1 MTRGAAADGVAAM
14 PSYWRKT
21 RPLRMAPIMALAIVG
36 MPLDKLPI
44 DYIEKRNAIVDAVID
59 RLTSEGAQIDRT
71 DGVLCALG
79 IHGQWIYIDY
89 DAGMVA
95 VKQSSQPV
103 PADEALDN
111 LTYAM
116 FQAIADEL
124 K

>member
-1 MTRGAAADGVAAM
+1 MRNGGIHNGVSLLEPMWVVDTFANGDTQAWGRGEFFESFPKGAYRNQWYSIGDG
-14 PSYWRKT
+14 
-21 RPLRMAPIMALAIVG
+21 
-36 MPLDKLPI
+36 
-44 DYIEKRNAIVDAVID
+44 E
-59 RLTSEGAQIDRT
+59 
-71 DGVLCALG
+71 LCAIG

-103 PADEALDN
+103 PDDEALDN

-124 K
+124 R